1 MRVLGV
7 DPGISITGFSILD
20 TNFKSTKLVAYGTI
34 RPKKKE
40 MLPARLKH
48 LFEEVSKIIIDF
60 KPDALSIEDGF
71 YSVNVKSAMVL
82 GQARGAIIIAASIND
97 ISVSEYAPRKVK
109 MSVCGSGSATKE
121 QVSYMVSRILKLDS
135 ELKPYDIS
143 DSIAVGL
150 CFINQG
156 RFR

>member
-1 MRVLGV
+1 MYSFNLTV
-7 DPGISITGFSILD
+7 PFTFS
-20 TNFKSTKLVAYGTI
+20 
-34 RPKKKE
+34 
-40 MLPARLKH
+40 
-48 LFEEVSKIIIDF
+48 
-60 KPDALSIEDGF
+60 DALSIEDGF

-109 MSVCGSGSATKE
+109 MSVCGSGAATKE